1 VARFRLYPDPQQEA
15 LLREY
20 CAHARFVWNLALE
33 QRNCWHRYRGSKA
46 PGPAE
51 QSRQLTE
58 ARAAEPWLA
67 AGSATMQQQALRD
80 HDQAW
85 RNFWAGTHDR
95 PTWRKQ
101 GQAEGFRIVGGQAL
115 QVRSESRRWSAVL
128 VPKIGWVRFRRTRA
142 FAGWKSY
149 RVTWRAGRWHIAFTV
164 VPSPIP
170 APGTG
175 EIIGVDRGVKVA
187 AALSSGELSSPA
199 GLRPKEAERRRRLER
214 RLARAQRG
222 SNRRVKVKLTLA
234 RLRARE
240 ADRRKDW
247 AEKLSTRLAREY
259 DVIRFE
265 KLQVKSMTRSARGT
279 REAPGSQVR
288 QKAGLNR
295 GILAA
300 GWTLLRTR
308 TEHKAPGRV
317 EDVDPA
323 YTSQQCSVC
332 GHIARNNRES
342 QAVFRCVA
350 CGHRA
355 HADVNAARNIAAGGT
370 AAGRAVAARGGSGLP
385 VSVKREPS
393 HERLLQAV

>member
-1 VARFRLYPDPQQEA
+1 VTRFRLYPDPQQEI
-15 LLREY
+15 LLREH

-33 QRNCWHRYRGSKA
+33 QRNCWHRYRGGAA
-46 PGPAE
+46 PDLVA
-51 QSRQLTE
+51 QARQLTE

-67 AGSATMQQQALRD
+67 AGSVTVQQQALRD

-85 RNFWAGTHDR
+85 RNFWAGTHRR

-101 GQAEGFRIVGGQAL
+101 GQAEGFQIVGRPAL
-115 QVRSESRRWSAVL
+115 RIRHESRRWSAVL
-128 VPKIGWVRFRRTRA
+128 VPKVGWVRFRRTRA

-149 RVTWRAGRWHIAFTV
+149 RVTWKAGRWHIAFAII
-164 VPSPIP
+164 PKPIP
-170 APGTG
+170 VPGTG
-175 EIIGVDRGVKVA
+175 EIVGVDRGVKVA
-187 AALSSGELSSPA
+187 AALSTGELSSPA
-199 GLRPKEAERRRRLER
+199 GLQPKEAERRRRLER
-214 RLARAQRG
+214 RLARARRG
-222 SNRRVKVKLTLA
+222 SNRRAKVKLDLA

-247 AEKLSTRLAREY
+247 AEKLSTRLARDF

-265 KLQVKSMTRSARGT
+265 KLPVKTMTRSARGT
-279 REAPGSQVR
+279 VADPGTRVR
-288 QKAGLNR
+288 QKTGLNR

-300 GWTLLRTR
+300 GWSLLRTR

-332 GHIARNNRES
+332 GHTARDNRES

-370 AAGRAVAARGGSGLP
+370 AAGRVVAARGGSGLP
-385 VSVKREPS
+385 VPVKREPS
-393 HERLLQAV
+393 HERLLHGV